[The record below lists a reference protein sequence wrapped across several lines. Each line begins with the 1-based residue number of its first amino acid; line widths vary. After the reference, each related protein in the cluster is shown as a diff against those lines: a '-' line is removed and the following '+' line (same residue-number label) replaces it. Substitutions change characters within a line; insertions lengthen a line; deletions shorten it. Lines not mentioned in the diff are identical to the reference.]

1 MSATCPACFRAQ
13 HAGLLCSSCCD
24 VLEMELR
31 DVPAVVAELDVTL
44 AKQARMEG
52 GKAGLASERNGYHQG
67 ASLAADY
74 LQNTLTT
81 WARDLVGETRDWFGV
96 MVGGL
101 ASSRSAARLLLDHIT
116 EIRRHPAA
124 AELHDEVISAIRQAR
139 AAADRPANRTTFPV
153 GPCPEDT
160 DSGPCPGE
168 VVAFIPTEDERPSW
182 LRCQADEAHRW
193 SSIQFYRVGERIR
206 RRMEAKR
213 KAGAA

>member
-1 MSATCPACFRAQ
+1 
-13 HAGLLCSSCCD
+13 
-24 VLEMELR
+24 MELR

>member
-1 MSATCPACFRAQ
+1 VNAVCPVCSRPQDQGLTCHACTSA
-13 HAGLLCSSCCD
+13 
-24 VLEMELR
+24 LEYELR

-81 WARDLVGETRDWFGV
+81 WARDVAEVGF
-96 MVGGL
+96 L
-101 ASSRSAARLLLDHIT
+101 AEHFTSPPRAAARILLNHIT

-124 AELHDEVISAIRQAR
+124 AELHDEITSAVRQAR

-206 RRMEAKR
+206 RRMEARR

>member
-1 MSATCPACFRAQ
+1 MTAVCPVCSRPQVDGLVCHAC
-13 HAGLLCSSCCD
+13 CST
-24 VLEMELR
+24 LEYELR

-81 WARDLVGETRDWFGV
+81 WARDVADDIVVIDVTAP
-96 MVGGL
+96 
-101 ASSRSAARLLLDHIT
+101 ASVVAASALLMRVDR
-116 EIRRHPAA
+116 IRRHPAA
-124 AELHDEVISAIRQAR
+124 AELHDEVCSAIRQAR

>member
-1 MSATCPACFRAQ
+1 VTATCPVCSRPQVDGLVCHAC
-13 HAGLLCSSCCD
+13 CST
-24 VLEMELR
+24 LEYELR

-81 WARDLVGETRDWFGV
+81 WLRDVAPDHNVMWSRDVSGAAALV
-96 MVGGL
+96 
-101 ASSRSAARLLLDHIT
+101 LLEEIDA
-116 EIRRHPAA
+116 IRRHPAA

-139 AAADRPANRTTFPV
+139 NEADRPANRTTFPV

-160 DSGPCPGE
+160 ETGPCPGE

-206 RRMEAKR
+206 RRMEARR